1 VLARWETHYPELP
14 GNCKQIYPLMEKAYL
29 NMLDN
34 LSQELIDQEKWLRQN
49 RRILLR
55 TPGSTMILPSMR
67 VLVFAAPTLVG
78 EHQPHQYASIGDK
91 KFVKIQRDKDFVFLL
106 QEDQLCDFIQT
117 TLKLK

>member
-1 VLARWETHYPELP
+1 LSGKQVPFK
-14 GNCKQIYPLMEKAYL
+14 NCPA
-29 NMLDN
+29 
-34 LSQELIDQEKWLRQN
+34 QELIDQEKWLRQN

-106 QEDQLCDFIQT
+106 QEDQLCDFIQM